1 MPTSRLVNTKRGRNL
16 GLPWLSSARW
26 RVALTLTALA
36 NLVGSPTTLAQA
48 VSRPEGLDARV
59 HGFLERARGE
69 WKDLNVPFEDGQA
82 LHDLIV
88 QKGFT
93 RGLEIGTST
102 GHSAI
107 WIAWAMSKTGGR
119 LVTIEIDERRHR
131 AALGNFEAAG
141 VAPYVDARLADAHQL
156 VKELPGPF
164 DFVFSDADKDW
175 YTRYFKDLEAKLVV
189 GGCFTAH
196 NVLDGFAGVDAF
208 LAYVRTRP
216 SYTTSIERTSRSG
229 ISVSCRTR

>member
-1 MPTSRLVNTKRGRNL
+1 MSRKEVILARR
-16 GLPWLSSARW
+16 SAW
-26 RVALTLTALA
+26 SPIALA
-36 NLVGSPTTLAQA
+36 AASFVVPLGPPSSLAQPRA
-48 VSRPEGLDARV
+48 DEVDTRV

-69 WKDLNVPFEDGQA
+69 WRDLNVPYEDGQA

-88 QKGFT
+88 EKRFT

-102 GHSAI
+102 GHSAV

-119 LVTIEIDERRHR
+119 LVTIEIDERRYR
-131 AALGNFEAAG
+131 TALKNFQEAG

-175 YTRYFKDLEAKLVV
+175 YTQYFKDLDPKLVV

-208 LAYVRTRP
+208 LAYIRSRPAYSTR
-216 SYTTSIERTSRSG
+216 IERTSRSG
-229 ISVSCRTR
+229 ISVSCRMR

>member
-1 MPTSRLVNTKRGRNL
+1 MSR
-16 GLPWLSSARW
+16 ARSF
-26 RVALTLTALA
+26 V
-36 NLVGSPTTLAQA
+36 VTTLAVAAAALVAPRAARPQGQA
-48 VSRPEGLDARV
+48 RPEGLDTRV
-59 HGFLERARGE
+59 QAFLESSRGD
-69 WKDLNVPFEDGQA
+69 WRDMNVPYADGQA

-88 QKGFT
+88 RKGFT

-107 WIAWAMSKTGGR
+107 WIAWAMSRTGGK

-131 AALGNFEAAG
+131 TALKNFEAAG

-164 DFVFSDADKDW
+164 DFVFSDADKEW

-196 NVLDGFAGVDAF
+196 NVLDGFAGVGEYLD
-208 LAYVRTRP
+208 YVRSRP
-216 SYTTSIERTSRSG
+216 NYTTTIERTSRSG